1 MLETAVPI
9 PLEATRDTLEASM
22 LFYRESVVLTTHGKD
37 GVGTTRM
44 VSALD
49 VAKALA
55 GAISLDTGILPVDTL
70 WWASTSPAPTVGLW
84 RSPRKWKVALQ
95 VKALEPPER
104 LELPM
109 PGLVF
114 VCSPGQP
121 PYVYAAKRRP
131 FSPEEK
137 LYHAPLFNV
146 FSSGLTCAGNHRYP
160 ARVEEIPES
169 FFLSFFTQAG
179 DSQERSASHPH
190 DLAALSKELN
200 GKARYPLQDLMA
212 CGTIGDVMNGRRH

>member
-1 MLETAVPI
+1 METALPI
-9 PLEATRDTLEASM
+9 PLEAARDTLEASI

-37 GVGTTRM
+37 GVATTHM

-55 GAISLDTGILPVDTL
+55 GTLSLNTGVLPPDTL

-95 VKALEPPER
+95 VKALVPPER

-121 PYVYAAKRRP
+121 PYVYATKRRP
-131 FSPEEK
+131 VKPEEK

-179 DSQERSASHPH
+179 DSHGRSARHPD
-190 DLAALSKELN
+190 DLAAWWRMQN
-200 GKARYPLQDLMA
+200 GMKRYPTQDLMPF
-212 CGTIGDVMNGRRH
+212 GTIGDVINGRRR